1 MLELP
6 KIRLFTINFVQND
19 VTNIFNVLENSV
31 SFNEVSGAVDETK
44 ACTSRP

>member
-6 KIRLFTINFVQND
+6 KIRLFTINFVQN